1 MENREAVNEE
11 IVEGDEGKSESLTH
25 QSVRDEKD
33 DNFTDQETF
42 DVKMKM
48 ETLEEGQLKCNIQV
62 ENSKHNTIKQNSS
75 LHPSGKENENF
86 NKSQK
91 SQPDSK
97 ENENSHSDSESEHSM
112 SSEEKMSKSHDSHDS
127 DKVSMVHSQSSKS
140 IIKGPASNQSLEEIL
155 EYYQYLRSRYNSD
168 HQWEDP
174 DFPNDINFFN
184 VEGQLPE
191 RLKDQPIEFS
201 RVEEIEEDTPFF
213 SSEHTSNINFVFTVK
228 RSHLVKDLFFLG
240 AVMMLFRKKEEFMK
254 NLVIDYKNVETNIK
268 AGFCGF
274 TFFINGEWKH
284 VTVDTY
290 IPCNTETEAILSN
303 VGSSKNSIW
312 LCLLQKA
319 YAKIHR
325 SYEALSDVSVKNT
338 LVDLTGGVSKK
349 IQILPQLTDVRK
361 KELFDKIR
369 TCLNQKYLIGSM
381 KFDSKDEDVSYLYF
395 IF

>member
-1 MENREAVNEE
+1 MSKRKSVEKYMDNKAVNEE
-11 IVEGDEGKSESLTH
+11 ILEGEEGKSESQTH
-25 QSVRDEKD
+25 QSVADEKD
-33 DNFTDQETF
+33 DDFTDHEAY

-48 ETLEEGQLKCNIQV
+48 EPLEEGKLKCNIQV
-62 ENSKHNTIKQNSS
+62 EHSKQNSNKLNTS
-75 LHPSGKENENF
+75 NHFSEKENENLK
-86 NKSQK
+86 NSKSERQ
-91 SQPDSK
+91 SK
-97 ENENSHSDSESEHSM
+97 EIEKNQSGSDSEHSM
-112 SSEEKMSKSHDSHDS
+112 SLDEKLSKSHDS
-127 DKVSMVHSQSSKS
+127 DKISLVHSESSKS
-140 IIKGPASNQSLEEIL
+140 VKKGPGSNQSLEEVL
-155 EYYQYLRSRYNSD
+155 EYYQYLRSRYDSD

-174 DFPNDINFFN
+174 DFTNDINFFN
-184 VEGQLPE
+184 ADGQLPE

-201 RVEEIEEDTPFF
+201 RVEEIDEDTPFF
-213 SSEHTSNINFVFTVK
+213 SSEKTSNINFVFTVK
-228 RSHLVKDLFFLG
+228 RSHLIKDLFFLG

-254 NLVIDYKNVETNIK
+254 NLVIDYKNVDTNIK

-325 SYEALSDVSVKNT
+325 SYEALNDVSVKNT
-338 LVDLTGGVSKK
+338 LVDLTGGISKK
-349 IQILPQLTDVRK
+349 IQIIPQLTDTKK

-369 TCLNQKYLIGSM
+369 ACLNQKYLIGSM
-381 KFDSKDEDVSYLYF
+381 KFDSKDEDV
-395 IF
+395 